1 MENCWFQLGLIILK
15 PISWCQ
21 PAESGGWGHPG
32 LVFAG
37 SLLCRS
43 SRSAFVGSFFP
54 TPPLLFFF
62 KCMFC
67 ECANAVTFCGAA
79 RSSGSGCSPA
89 CQGDEGF
96 ESYVQTPEP
105 LGSSTRLQSR

>member
-1 MENCWFQLGLIILK
+1 MENCWFQPGLIILK

-43 SRSAFVGSFFP
+43 SRSTFVGSFFP
-54 TPPLLFFF
+54 NPPFFSSL
-62 KCMFC
+62 
-67 ECANAVTFCGAA
+67 NACFVN
-79 RSSGSGCSPA
+79 
-89 CQGDEGF
+89 
-96 ESYVQTPEP
+96 VQT
-105 LGSSTRLQSR
+105 Q